1 MRLFTMLGEI
11 YDDVVTGRNTYI
23 YDDDYDCLYLHVSKE
38 FVNHVLDKECHECG
52 VLIFT
57 MDHDFNYSLDSILI
71 DEDEQP
77 RDLRDEIADYVDENE
92 INQQYFELSCAL
104 SNVFCRIH

>member
-11 YDDVVTGRNTYI
+11 YDEIMSGENTYI
-23 YDDDYDCLYLHVSKE
+23 YDEDYECLYLPVSKE
-38 FVNHVLDKECHECG
+38 FVNHVLGKECHDCG

-57 MDHDFNYSLDSILI
+57 LDNDCNYSVDSVII

-77 RDLRDEIADYVDENE
+77 RDLKEEIAEYVEAHGAE
-92 INQQYFELSCAL
+92 QQYLEMSCVL
-104 SNVFCRIH
+104 SNIFCRI